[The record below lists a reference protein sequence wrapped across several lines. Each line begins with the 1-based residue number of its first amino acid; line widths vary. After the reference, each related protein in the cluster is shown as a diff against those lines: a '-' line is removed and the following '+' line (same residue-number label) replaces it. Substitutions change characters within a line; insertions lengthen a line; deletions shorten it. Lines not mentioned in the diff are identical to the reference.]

1 MDNPWVLLL
10 RGLGQAQF
18 QERHEKKEQLKD
30 NHVVRVSRPAKRHSA
45 EDPEGSKKAG
55 ARTHLWWHS
64 RSNTTQPLQPR
75 QSRFPSCKKI
85 QMIHS
90 SAEISSSGDAL
101 SLGQHCSWK
110 SPTHVQIY
118 TYADMQIYT
127 YICAMQIFCTS
138 WSGREVE

>member
-10 RGLGQAQF
+10 RGLRQAQF
-18 QERHEKKEQLKD
+18 QERQENKEQLKD

-45 EDPEGSKKAG
+45 RKPAQGHTCGDTHDPTPPS
-55 ARTHLWWHS
+55 HS
-64 RSNTTQPLQPR
+64 NPDSLA
-75 QSRFPSCKKI
+75 FLLVKKI

-110 SPTHVQIY
+110 SPTHIYADIYRYIHTHICRYIHIYIY
-118 TYADMQIYT
+118 TYADMQI
-127 YICAMQIFCTS
+127 FCTS
-138 WSGREVE
+138 